1 MSEIQSAIQVKS
13 TRNFDL
19 RLETGVT
26 YGSLKFASTADPNKT
41 DFSEI
46 ILDDF
51 ESEWPKENS
60 ILLNTHPFDFGVETV
75 TESDP
80 KVPFDLDPSFETS
93 VDIQELLKGAEV
105 NEEDFEHLASV
116 LTSREGTTLLD
127 LVQQAN
133 TGSGSAIDTV
143 TSNNFTNIVSSNN
156 SLANIDFMNNEEAT
170 SINSRN
176 GEWSVLTV
184 NANDLLDSSQDSIS
198 SRDSTFSDQQ
208 IGTVSSSVPSPTL
221 INRPPRGKPGRKPS
235 GNGPIRPRKRQPVK
249 DTVEYFEK
257 RERNNVAV
265 RKSRDKAKQK
275 QEETQQR
282 VQQLVDENEN
292 LNKKLDLL
300 TKELNVLKSLFI
312 NVGSSLP
319 KELEKMLA
327 KCS

>member
-26 YGSLKFASTADPNKT
+26 FGSLKFASTADPNKT

-51 ESEWPKENS
+51 NTEWAKENS
-60 ILLNTHPFDFGVETV
+60 ILLNTHQLDLGAETV
-75 TESDP
+75 TESDL

-133 TGSGSAIDTV
+133 TGSAIDTV

-156 SLANIDFMNNEEAT
+156 SLANIDFMTNEEAT

-176 GEWSVLTV
+176 GGWSVLTV
-184 NANDLLDSSQDSIS
+184 DANDLLDSSQES

-275 QEETQQR
+275 QDETQQR
-282 VQQLVDENEN
+282 VQQLTDENEN

>member
-1 MSEIQSAIQVKS
+1 MKS

-26 YGSLKFASTADPNKT
+26 FGSLKFASTADPNKT

-51 ESEWPKENS
+51 KSEWPKENS
-60 ILLNTHPFDFGVETV
+60 ILLNTHQFDLGVETV

-105 NEEDFEHLASV
+105 NEEDFERLASV
-116 LTSREGTTLLD
+116 LTSREDTTLLD

-133 TGSGSAIDTV
+133 TGSAIDTV

-156 SLANIDFMNNEEAT
+156 SLANIDFMTNEEAT
-170 SINSRN
+170 CINSRN
-176 GEWSVLTV
+176 GGWSVLTV
-184 NANDLLDSSQDSIS
+184 NANDLLDSSQDS
-198 SRDSTFSDQQ
+198 SRDSSFSDQQ
-208 IGTVSSSVPSPTL
+208 IVSSSVPSPTL

-249 DTVEYFEK
+249 DTAEYFEK

-282 VQQLVDENEN
+282 VQQLTDENEN

>member
-1 MSEIQSAIQVKS
+1 MSEIQSAIEVKS

-26 YGSLKFASTADPNKT
+26 FGSLKFASTADPNKT

-51 ESEWPKENS
+51 KSEWPKENS
-60 ILLNTHPFDFGVETV
+60 ILLNTHQFDLGVETV

-105 NEEDFEHLASV
+105 NEEDFERLASV
-116 LTSREGTTLLD
+116 LTSREDTTLLD

-133 TGSGSAIDTV
+133 TGSAIDTV

-156 SLANIDFMNNEEAT
+156 SLANIDFMTNEEAT
-170 SINSRN
+170 CINSRN
-176 GEWSVLTV
+176 GGWSVLTV
-184 NANDLLDSSQDSIS
+184 NANDLLDSSQDS
-198 SRDSTFSDQQ
+198 SRDSSFSDQQ
-208 IGTVSSSVPSPTL
+208 IVSSSVPSPTL

-249 DTVEYFEK
+249 DTAEYFEK

-282 VQQLVDENEN
+282 VQQLTDENEN